1 MYTIDPDLH
10 ERLMN
15 MKDEDFCIL
24 VTPDAPHD
32 CDADY
37 QTDESDLST
46 SQTMKS

>member
-32 CDADY
+32 SESDS
-37 QTDESDLST
+37 QTDESELLSSHT
-46 SQTMKS
+46 FKS